1 MSIPLDPDALRT
13 SEALGVIQRQL
24 SDAISRLADVAARA
38 ARVADQTDWRTDAA
52 TRFHASAEDW
62 RRDAA
67 ALPDVV
73 DGARDEVARARVR
86 TEALAW
92 GFGG

>member
-1 MSIPLDPDALRT
+1 MSIPADPDALRT

-24 SDAISRLADVAARA
+24 SDAISRLADVSARA
-38 ARVADQTDWRTDAA
+38 VRVADQTDWRTDAA
-52 TRFHASAEDW
+52 TRFHASAADW
-62 RRDAA
+62 RRDVA

-73 DGARDEVARARVR
+73 DGARTEVSRARLR
-86 TEALAW
+86 IETLAW

>member
-1 MSIPLDPDALRT
+1 MSIPADPDALRT

-24 SDAISRLADVAARA
+24 SDAISRLADVSARA
-38 ARVADQTDWRTDAA
+38 VRVADQTDWRTDSA

-62 RRDAA
+62 RREVA

-73 DGARDEVARARVR
+73 DGARTEVSRARLR
-86 TEALAW
+86 IETLAW

>member
-1 MSIPLDPDALRT
+1 MSIPADPDALRT

-24 SDAISRLADVAARA
+24 SDAISRLADVSARA

-52 TRFHASAEDW
+52 TRFHASAEEWHHDV
-62 RRDAA
+62 A

-73 DGARDEVARARVR
+73 DSARTEVSRARLRIETVP
-86 TEALAW
+86 W

>member
-1 MSIPLDPDALRT
+1 MSIPADPDALRT
-13 SEALGVIQRQL
+13 SDALSTIQRQL
-24 SDAISRLADVAARA
+24 SEAISRLTDASARA

-52 TRFHASAEDW
+52 TRFHASADDW
-62 RRDAA
+62 RRDVA

-73 DGARDEVARARVR
+73 ESAREEVARARTR
-86 TEALAW
+86 FEALAW